1 MTSRER
7 LRLVTLRLTDRLLLQ
22 FADDVR
28 HARLELGLT
37 QKQVAKLA
45 GTSQATVS
53 RVESGKIRQLSF
65 IVAAQID
72 AAVGSDLWVKT
83 YPSGHRPRDLAQLLR
98 LDTFHANGVAPLRH
112 RREVPLPVIGPH
124 PDQRAWD
131 ATIED
136 GHEVMAVEFEVRL
149 YDYQAQL
156 RRIRLKQ
163 RDGQPDRLLV
173 VVADTSRNRRVLRE
187 FGPLDQD
194 LPQLSRKEVVADLRA
209 GRLPR
214 SGIVLV

>member
-1 MTSRER
+1 
-7 LRLVTLRLTDRLLLQ
+7 
-22 FADDVR
+22 
-28 HARLELGLT
+28 
-37 QKQVAKLA
+37 
-45 GTSQATVS
+45 
-53 RVESGKIRQLSF
+53 
-65 IVAAQID
+65 
-72 AAVGSDLWVKT
+72 
-83 YPSGHRPRDLAQLLR
+83 
-98 LDTFHANGVAPLRH
+98 
-112 RREVPLPVIGPH
+112 
-124 PDQRAWD
+124 
-131 ATIED
+131 
-136 GHEVMAVEFEVRL
+136 MAVEFEVRL

-194 LPQLSRKEVVADLRA
+194 LPHLSRREVVADLRA

>member
-1 MTSRER
+1 M
-7 LRLVTLRLTDRLLLQ
+7 
-22 FADDVR
+22 
-28 HARLELGLT
+28 T

-194 LPQLSRKEVVADLRA
+194 LPHLLSKEVVADLRA

-214 SGIVLV
+214 TGIVLV